1 MALQTRVDT
10 AVESAARLMP
20 LPIAD
25 SIHRQRSK
33 RIDPE
38 AQLVAGQWAEIRTA
52 GSTVA
57 LRGFVFSIRSGEV
70 LFTFP
75 DLAECPVGLAAG
87 HGVEVRYAS
96 RTGRHKGQAD
106 ILRVAKGPPVT
117 VALQHLTG
125 LETEQRRRYPRISLK
140 LPATLVA
147 GELADQVEN
156 ESTQS
161 DARAR
166 VRNLGAGGMLL
177 ETSLSLAAGDKVNVV
192 LPESAKAIANHNGS
206 RQVAGKVL
214 RVEKGSAGRRG
225 PRVAS
230 VELSFNSDDE
240 RDGWARLV
248 LAQQRRR

>member
-1 MALQTRVDT
+1 MGLQTRVDT
-10 AVESAARLMP
+10 AVESVATFMP

-25 SIHRQRSK
+25 SMRRQRSK

-38 AQLVAGQWAEIRTA
+38 ALLVAGQWVEIRTA

-57 LRGFVFSIRSGEV
+57 LRGFVFSIRAGEV

-75 DLAECPVGLAAG
+75 DLAACPEGLAAG

-96 RTGRHKGQAD
+96 RTGRYKGQAD

-117 VALQHLTG
+117 VAVQHLTG

-140 LPATLVA
+140 IPATLVA
-147 GELADQVEN
+147 GELSDPVDN
-156 ESTQS
+156 SQS

-177 ETSLSLAAGDKVNVV
+177 ETSLSLAAGDKVNVL
-192 LPESAKAIANHNGS
+192 LPQSAKAMANHNGS

-214 RVEKGSAGRRG
+214 RVEKGSTSGRG